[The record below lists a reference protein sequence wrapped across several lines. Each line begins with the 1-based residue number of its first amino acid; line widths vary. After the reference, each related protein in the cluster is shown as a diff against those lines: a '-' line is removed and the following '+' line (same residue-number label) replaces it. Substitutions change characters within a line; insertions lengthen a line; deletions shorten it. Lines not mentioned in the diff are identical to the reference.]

1 MPTRTNKRTGE
12 VQELRNGQWVT
23 VRPAMSLPPGMVVQT
38 KAADPTLPGR
48 VTKTNNEA
56 AASSYDP
63 AKAAADLRIKELEAQ
78 IKAIEAN
85 SAGAQT
91 QAELQKARLDVDK
104 ARMEIEAIRSGKGG
118 AIKALQ
124 EQVDR
129 VGELYRQEL
138 KGGLPNKINDL
149 IPDTFQP
156 DKGAFDTAGQ
166 GLTNPFMAAFRVPG
180 VGAQS
185 DTELRQFLA
194 ANTPAQG
201 DSDAV
206 IEEKLRNIQTRIDA
220 EQGVNRSAA
229 LPPIA
234 GSDTP
239 QIEMARGGTRS
250 EIDPALRAV
259 GTRVGQMLA
268 SNASDKD
275 ILEYLKSSGIDPSST
290 NVGQALRERK
300 TDNFKAWQRAN
311 PGKPYPIGPEFYTRE
326 VPMTSSR
333 AMVNTVAQSA
343 PGAFAAGTANA
354 LSGGRLDNMSDN
366 PEMIRAGLDLMRG
379 NSPLASF
386 AGDVVGAGMLEA
398 TVGRIPGARALL
410 ANKWGRRGADVLYGA
425 YSGSGEMDSVEGGAL
440 GAGVGML
447 GGGLGRRLQAGV
459 GGMMTGVTNPNL
471 QYLNQ
476 RNVPLTL
483 GQIGRGSES
492 IVGRAAGGIE
502 ERAMGLPGLDAVI
515 GTARKR
521 GDEGFNRA
529 AFAEAFDTLGQ
540 PFPGNTGAAGVN
552 DLQAA
557 RKGAYSFLDNV
568 NLPLDAQYAGTNAGI
583 RASIPALPDYGA
595 QIGRS
600 MNTID
605 RAAAG
610 GSLPGRA
617 WQDAVRLTR
626 GDRASLAGKEFSSK
640 AVDVLGQIEQNL
652 MGLAAR
658 QAPPGTAND
667 LGRANA
673 FNAQAE
679 TLLRALDNGPAQKAD
694 ELFSAGRLDD
704 AARQN
709 ANKFGGRWNSLG
721 GKRPFYDLTTA
732 GKNVMPNL
740 TPDSGSIGRLAFI
753 PVAGA
758 AIGGLGGAVGS
769 ENPVQSGAEGGGSG
783 LGTGIAATALLS
795 ALYSKGGQK
804 AIQKA
809 MLGPR
814 SPGVARAGQ
823 ALKERK
829 RIASAIG
836 AALMRD
842 YFTQDELGQ

>member
-12 VQELRNGQWVT
+12 VQELRDGQWVT
-23 VRPAMSLPPGMVVQT
+23 IKPAMSLPGMTVQT
-38 KAADPTLPGR
+38 KPADPTLPGR

-56 AASSYDP
+56 AASGYDP
-63 AKAAADLRIKELEAQ
+63 AKAAADLRIKQLEAQ
-78 IKAIEAN
+78 IKTIEAS

-91 QAELQKARLDVDK
+91 QAELQKAQLDVEK
-104 ARMEIEAIRSGKGG
+104 ARAEIGALKSGKGG

-129 VGELYRQEL
+129 VGELYRKEL

-149 IPDTFQP
+149 IPDTLQP

-220 EQGVNRSAA
+220 EQGVSRSEG
-229 LPPIA
+229 LPPITGGDA
-234 GSDTP
+234 P
-239 QIEMARGGTRS
+239 QVEMAGGSSRS
-250 EIDPALRAV
+250 EIDPALRAI
-259 GTRVGQMLA
+259 GARVGQMLA
-268 SNASDKD
+268 GNASDRD
-275 ILEYLKSSGIDPSST
+275 ILEYLKDSGVDPALT
-290 NVGQALRERK
+290 NVGQALQHRK
-300 TDNFKAWQRAN
+300 TDGFKVWQRAN

-326 VPMTSSR
+326 VPMTSAR
-333 AMVNTVAQSA
+333 AIVNSVADSA
-343 PGAFAAGTANA
+343 PGAFAVGAANA
-354 LSGGRLDNMSDN
+354 LTGGRLDNMSDN
-366 PEMIRAGLDLMRG
+366 PELARAGLDMVRA

-386 AGDVVGAGMLEA
+386 AGDLAGAGMMEA
-398 TVGRIPGARALL
+398 TLGRIPGARGLL
-410 ANKWGRRGADVLYGA
+410 ANRWGRRGADALYGA
-425 YSGSGEMDSVEGGAL
+425 YSGSGEMDSVEGGL
-440 GAGVGML
+440 MGAGIGAL

-471 QYLNQ
+471 QYLNN

-492 IVGRAAGGIE
+492 VIGRAVGGIE
-502 ERAMGLPGLDAVI
+502 ERALGLPGLDAVI
-515 GTARKR
+515 GAARKR

-529 AFAEAFDTLGQ
+529 AFAEAFDTLGK

-552 DLQAA
+552 DLQSA
-557 RKGAYSFLDNV
+557 RKGAYSFLDNTT
-568 NLPLDAQYAGTNAGI
+568 LTLDAPYAGTNAGI
-583 RASIPALPDYGA
+583 RASIPSLPDYGP

-600 MNTID
+600 MDTID
-605 RAAAG
+605 KAASG

-667 LGRANA
+667 LSRANA

-679 TLLRALDNGPAQKAD
+679 TLLKALDNGPAQKAD

-704 AARQN
+704 ASRQN

-758 AIGGLGGAVGS
+758 ALGGIGGALGS
-769 ENPVQSGAEGGGSG
+769 ENPIQSGAEGGGSG
-783 LGTGIAATALLS
+783 LGTGIAATAVLS

-823 ALKERK
+823 ALKNRK

-836 AALMRD
+836 AALLRD